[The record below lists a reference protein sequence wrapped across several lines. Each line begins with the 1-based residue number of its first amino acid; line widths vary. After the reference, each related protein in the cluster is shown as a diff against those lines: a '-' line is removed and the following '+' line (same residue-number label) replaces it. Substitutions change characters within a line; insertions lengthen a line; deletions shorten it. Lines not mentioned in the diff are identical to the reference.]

1 MSNLLKCK
9 MCNQYEARQLFQ
21 HLKSKHGITTSEYR
35 NKFGK
40 NEIVQIGFTPSD
52 TRVKPNNIQSEQ
64 VKKTY
69 IGIEHKLNLIVNIY
83 TKEEV
88 RKILLE
94 NDRFKR
100 YFGKSKNRTLIV
112 EDAKLYKSIKEHTKI
127 LDEIAIDKIN
137 FNYLSKRIKFIV
149 DYNYDERLLKCR
161 CGNSFTFNNGC
172 RLCADN
178 KNNFLGKTHTQ
189 ETLTK
194 LRLSAIKRIER
205 QIGQLAPAYNINSI
219 AIIEKFGKENGF
231 NFQHAENGGEFKVPG
246 LGYWVDAYDSK
257 KNVVLEID
265 ERQHFDKFGNLI
277 ERDVKR
283 QNEIISVLGCQFYR
297 IKL

>member
-127 LDEIAIDKIN
+127 LDEIAI
-137 FNYLSKRIKFIV
+137 
-149 DYNYDERLLKCR
+149 
-161 CGNSFTFNNGC
+161 
-172 RLCADN
+172 
-178 KNNFLGKTHTQ
+178 
-189 ETLTK
+189 
-194 LRLSAIKRIER
+194 
-205 QIGQLAPAYNINSI
+205 
-219 AIIEKFGKENGF
+219 IEKFGKENGF